1 MRKITEVAE
10 QSCGRSQY
18 QMEDNIN
25 EMKKKHL
32 AKLGDKHSEIAKT
45 VLGHVQGLENLQFED
60 DW

>member
-1 MRKITEVAE
+1 
-10 QSCGRSQY
+10 
-18 QMEDNIN
+18 
-25 EMKKKHL
+25 MKNHL